1 MTPQGKEKHEG
12 TTEVKRLSANW
23 ILKAKT
29 RVTECAFFV
38 QPEQALQKLQPQA
51 ERRREGNED
60 IIIHNYTVSS
70 AFEIC
75 NINI

>member
-51 ERRREGNED
+51 ERRRERKEY
-60 IIIHNYTVSS
+60 IIIL
-70 AFEIC
+70 
-75 NINI
+75 